1 MTTTIQ
7 LSARDATLDTKL
19 SSTPIPRLLR
29 RTIIETIFNYTLRE
43 DGFDFI
49 RGLDAYFSD
58 WYEEQCEV
66 AAGYVSVTT
75 HRELLDVITQ
85 LQSTTLTRSDV
96 LRKLLQDSPSIDHG
110 LLNGSINLAAR
121 LWLTVSLGSVQQS
134 LTPGNTVAWEEG
146 KLSDRLHGALWPRS
160 RLDEKV
166 KLPKTFTA
174 ANLERIAGLNVIWT
188 SNLADHLSL
197 KDDDTKVLLFHQT
210 TFLELHEDTQRC
222 AIIHL
227 RRLIIN

>member
-134 LTPGNTVAWEEG
+134 LGRRGSCRIGYMELCGPGLG
-146 KLSDRLHGALWPRS
+146 SMRRS
-160 RLDEKV
+160 
-166 KLPKTFTA
+166 
-174 ANLERIAGLNVIWT
+174 
-188 SNLADHLSL
+188 SY
-197 KDDDTKVLLFHQT
+197 
-210 TFLELHEDTQRC
+210 
-222 AIIHL
+222 L
-227 RRLIIN
+227 RRLPLPIWRG